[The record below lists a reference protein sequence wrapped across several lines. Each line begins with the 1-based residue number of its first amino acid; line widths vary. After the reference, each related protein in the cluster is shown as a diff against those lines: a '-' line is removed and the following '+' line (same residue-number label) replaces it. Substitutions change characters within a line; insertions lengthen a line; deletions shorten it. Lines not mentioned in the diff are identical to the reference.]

1 MQRNVFNVSERYPIC
16 YNALCMFEI
25 GVDEMSQSML
35 NMWISFAGMGLLLLA
50 MGLILLSRYKLKGF
64 LSGIVTVLAYISL
77 IAGALIILY
86 IVFSGPT
93 A

>member
-1 MQRNVFNVSERYPIC
+1 MSE
-16 YNALCMFEI
+16 
-25 GVDEMSQSML
+25 SML

-50 MGLILLSRYKLKGF
+50 IGLILLSRYKLKGF
-64 LSGIVTVLAYISL
+64 LSVVVSLLAYISL
-77 IAGALIILY
+77 IFGAIIILY